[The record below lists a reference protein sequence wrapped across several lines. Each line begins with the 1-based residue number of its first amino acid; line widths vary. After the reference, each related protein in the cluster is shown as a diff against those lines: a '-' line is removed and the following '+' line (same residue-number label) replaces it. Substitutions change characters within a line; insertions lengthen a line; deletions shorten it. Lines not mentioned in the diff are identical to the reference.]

1 MRCDEKLR
9 FTAPADNSRPYGSHR
24 FDTFCIK
31 VGRRATVF
39 GDLCLSALI
48 RLEIDP
54 SVLAYCE
61 RPMVL
66 EDLKPKRVVDFWVK
80 RTSGEELW
88 FLLRPSEK
96 AWPTGTGGPGKA
108 FSTWAS
114 AQNLTVVLC
123 PRGDIALSDV
133 ARRNWTHILCYLNAN
148 RTYVDTRLTEKVHL
162 LCRNEI
168 SIKEIQNQ
176 LQEEDPVL
184 VRTALFLLM
193 YEGRVVSPQ
202 IESVPIGAETVVI
215 QK

>member
-114 AQNLTVVLC
+114 AQNLTSFAPV
-123 PRGDIALSDV
+123 GISLSRTWH
-133 ARRNWTHILCYLNAN
+133 AEIGHIYFV
-148 RTYVDTRLTEKVHL
+148 T
-162 LCRNEI
+162 
-168 SIKEIQNQ
+168 SM
-176 LQEEDPVL
+176 
-184 VRTALFLLM
+184 RTA
-193 YEGRVVSPQ
+193 RTSTPV
-202 IESVPIGAETVVI
+202 
-215 QK
+215 